1 MTAIH
6 PTALIEAGASLGT
19 DVRVGPFCTI
29 GPDVVLE
36 DGVTLLS
43 HVVVDGVTHIGAR
56 TRVMPFTTLG
66 LPPQDLKYHG
76 ERTQLIIGSDNT
88 IREHVTMNPGTEG
101 GGGITRVGNGGLFM
115 VGCHVAHDC
124 ALGDNVILA
133 NNVLLAGHI
142 AVGDFAIVGG
152 GSAIHQFVRIGQ
164 HAMVGGVSGVETDV
178 IPFGNVTGN
187 RARLNGLNLIGLKRR
202 GFTREDV
209 QALRSAYRM
218 LFEENGV
225 IADKAEEVAASFDGV
240 GPVMEVLEFIR
251 GDSARGLCRP
261 APRTG
266 GPDLA

>member
-6 PTALIEAGASLGT
+6 PTALIDPAATLGAGVT
-19 DVRVGPFCTI
+19 VGPYCTV
-29 GPDVVLE
+29 GPGVVLE
-36 DGVTLLS
+36 DGVTLVS
-43 HVVVDGVTHIGAR
+43 HVVVDGITRIGTN

-76 ERTQLIIGSDNT
+76 ERTELIIGSDNT

-101 GGGITRVGNGGLFM
+101 GGGVTRVGNGGLFM

-124 ALGDNVILA
+124 ALGNNVILA

-142 AVGDFAIVGG
+142 TIGDFAIVGG

-202 GFTREDV
+202 GFSREV
-209 QALRSAYRM
+209 IQSLRSAYRM

-225 IADKAEEVAASFDGV
+225 IADKVEEVAASFDGV
-240 GPVMEVLEFIR
+240 APVMEVLDFVR
-251 GDSARGLCRP
+251 GESRRGLCRP
-261 APRTG
+261 TAQG
-266 GPDLA
+266 GADLA